1 MICGCICCCL
11 STFWSRKKRNN
22 ESGVRIRKHRFW
34 GRCKTILQRPQV
46 ISKSEKV
53 RGVVPLRDEF
63 YSFPKEIPYLFLINF
78 YLLPGRVA
86 CCNTPKTV
94 LSHSQRDFVPDQSIF
109 SQGCLVH
116 HKKKCCKTGAKSPEK
131 GLWFLMRT
139 QQKAGSSTFQKKNPV
154 K

>member
-1 MICGCICCCL
+1 MA
-11 STFWSRKKRNN
+11 RN
-22 ESGVRIRKHRFW
+22 SIRIPR

-53 RGVVPLRDEF
+53 RSVVPLRDEF

-139 QQKAGSSTFQKKNPV
+139 QQKWQHPFSSSGFFAGFQIGKVRQFRNSA
-154 K
+154 

>member
-1 MICGCICCCL
+1 MLRAALGGHK
-11 STFWSRKKRNN
+11 TAK

-34 GRCKTILQRPQV
+34 AIGKRLW
-46 ISKSEKV
+46 
-53 RGVVPLRDEF
+53 
-63 YSFPKEIPYLFLINF
+63 
-78 YLLPGRVA
+78 
-86 CCNTPKTV
+86 PKTV
-94 LSHSQRDFVPDQSIF
+94 LSHSQRDFVPGQSIF

>member
-1 MICGCICCCL
+1 MSI
-11 STFWSRKKRNN
+11 SVKDTAS

-53 RGVVPLRDEF
+53 RGVVSLRDEF
-63 YSFPKEIPYLFLINF
+63 YSFPKEISYLFVINF

-94 LSHSQRDFVPDQSIF
+94 LSHSQRDFVPGQSIF

-116 HKKKCCKTGAKSPEK
+116 HKKKCCKTGAKSSEK

-139 QQKAGSSTFQKKNPV
+139 QQKAGSSAFQKKNPV